1 MRIEGDRLSALN
13 EFLSSVDAPTLTS
26 DDEITFFTR
35 VHLHGTMF
43 HSSRYWVHLLHLITV
58 I

>member
-1 MRIEGDRLSALN
+1 MRIEGGCLSALN

-26 DDEITFFTR
+26 DDEITYFTR

-43 HSSRYWVHLLHLITV
+43 HSSRYWVHLFYLIIV